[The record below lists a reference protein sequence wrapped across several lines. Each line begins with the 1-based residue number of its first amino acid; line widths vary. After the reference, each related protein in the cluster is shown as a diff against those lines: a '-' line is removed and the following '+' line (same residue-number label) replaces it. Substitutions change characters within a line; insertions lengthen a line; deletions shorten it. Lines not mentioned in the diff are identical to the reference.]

1 MSEGKSGAGPWP
13 WIVIVL
19 LGAMVTSSLLFLRV
33 SLTYPDAL
41 VVSDA
46 RAAGRAYHED
56 VRAERRAEALG
67 WKVELDAQTDAG
79 AADVRVRVHDA
90 KGGHLAAERVSLRR
104 VRPAEGG
111 LDESLDLQRD
121 GDAWSGRVALPRAG
135 RWHLHVRVE
144 TADEAVERTFA
155 VWAAPPS

>member
-1 MSEGKSGAGPWP
+1 MSEGRGAGPWP
-13 WIVIVL
+13 WIVAGL
-19 LGAMVTSSLLFLRV
+19 LAAMVTSSLLFLRIAV
-33 SLTYPDAL
+33 ANPDAL

-46 RAAGRAYHED
+46 RSAKRAYHED
-56 VRAERRAEALG
+56 VRAERRGAALG
-67 WKVELDAQTDAG
+67 WRVELDARTRGD

-90 KGGHLAAERVSLRR
+90 EGAHLAAERVSLRR

-111 LDESLDLQRD
+111 LDETIDLEPAGR
-121 GDAWSGRVALPRAG
+121 AWTGRVALPRAG

-155 VWAAPPS
+155 VHRAPPS